1 MARHAAGPSRP
12 GSGRQPRQLVI
23 AALTAS
29 VENAAEVTLQAID
42 DRRQTLGIDN
52 VKVSFPPKLASCIL
66 EALEPV

>member
-1 MARHAAGPSRP
+1 
-12 GSGRQPRQLVI
+12 VI